1 MKEDDILTLVIGT
14 LARIGVSNVIDE
26 GNEIYFDFC
35 VRQNFLC
42 PKNRKEPRG
51 TKQKRIGS
59 PLPSREAKRYA
70 TGSLESREYE
80 SIEMS
85 STPSVKMAVE
95 GQVAEEEVKD
105 EVVEDKEDEE
115 EETDSASLTWSL
127 VFTKIL
133 KTEWN

>member
-14 LARIGVSNVIDE
+14 LARIGVSNVMEE
-26 GNEIYFDFC
+26 GREIYFDCC

-42 PKNRKEPRG
+42 PKNRKEARG
-51 TKQKRIGS
+51 ARQKRIGS

-70 TGSLESREYE
+70 TGSLEPSELE
-80 SIEMS
+80 SMKS
-85 STPSVKMAVE
+85 SPTPSVREAVE
-95 GQVAEEEVKD
+95 GEVAEEVM
-105 EVVEDKEDEE
+105 EDEE
-115 EETDSASLTWSL
+115 NEDETDNAPLTWSL